1 VDRLAAAGWDQPLL
15 VPTRNEAGLGGAF
28 IALSV
33 SHRGGWSL
41 EGNRHKTECAVR
53 DSFKHWTAARRRI
66 DYPIR
71 LRKSVPGELVK
82 PLANAIYRKYQRIIG
97 VLMLIILVT
106 GGINIAYVN
115 KLMKATNGEGFTNP
129 YLIALG
135 IKLFFVMCIMTLF
148 LYNIIFPP
156 EPEEQGRT
164 GDEEKDPEGVP
175 FLRASFWF
183 GIFIVLMAS
192 TMKHLHH

>member
-1 VDRLAAAGWDQPLL
+1 MSRKADA
-15 VPTRNEAGLGGAF
+15 TRFKRIPYFMQAMVKKSVEAKARWIGGLG
-28 IALSV
+28 L
-33 SHRGGWSL
+33 L
-41 EGNRHKTECAVR
+41 MMAVVP
-53 DSFKHWTAARRRI
+53 S
-66 DYPIR
+66 

-82 PLANAIYRKYQRIIG
+82 PLANAIYRNYQRIIG
-97 VLMLIILVT
+97 ALMLIILVT

-115 KLMKATNGEGFTNP
+115 RLMKATNGEGFTNP

-135 IKLFFVMCIMTLF
+135 IKLFFVMCLMTLF

-175 FLRASFWF
+175 FSSR
-183 GIFIVLMAS
+183 VLLVR
-192 TMKHLHH
+192 HLHRAHGFDHEAPASLNSPCSPLAP

>member
-1 VDRLAAAGWDQPLL
+1 MDKFLDAFTNQWIPIVNHWLHLMSAILWIG
-15 VPTRNEAGLGGAF
+15 GLG
-28 IALSV
+28 L
-33 SHRGGWSL
+33 L
-41 EGNRHKTECAVR
+41 MMAVVP
-53 DSFKHWTAARRRI
+53 S
-66 DYPIR
+66 

-82 PLANAIYRKYQRIIG
+82 PLANAIYQRYQRIIG
-97 VLMLIILVT
+97 ALMLIILVT

-115 KLMKATNGEGFTNP
+115 RLMKATTGEGFTNP

-135 IKLFFVMCIMTLF
+135 IKLFFVMCLMTLF

-156 EPEEQGRT
+156 EPEEQGKA
-164 GDEEKDPEGVP
+164 DDDEKDPEGIP

-183 GIFIVLMAS
+183 GIVIVLMAS